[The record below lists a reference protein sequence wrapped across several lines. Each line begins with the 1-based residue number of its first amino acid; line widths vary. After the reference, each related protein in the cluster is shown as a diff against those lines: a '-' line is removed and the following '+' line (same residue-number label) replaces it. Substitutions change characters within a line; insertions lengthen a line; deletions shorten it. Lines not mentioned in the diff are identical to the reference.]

1 MWKAVVGLSFRQ
13 RIALLLGL
21 SIAVIATAAIVG
33 PVPQDP
39 AYHLFADSR
48 MLLGIPNFND
58 VVSNL
63 GFALVGILGLLA
75 LAGPRRQ
82 TVFAEPVD
90 ARPYLVFFLGI
101 ALLSLGSAYYHLAPS
116 NDRLFWD
123 RLPMSV
129 AFMAI
134 TAAVVADRI
143 DAKAGNGWLMLL
155 LIAAGIASLLYW
167 DWTETL
173 GRGDLRPYAMVQ
185 FYPMLAL
192 PLVVA
197 LFPNSRYTA
206 GGYLV
211 WVIFWYGLAKLLEH
225 FDGQV
230 FELLGHTVSGHTL
243 KHLAAAVA
251 PLVVLRMLLSKR
263 QQMASPLAEH

>member
-75 LAGPRRQ
+75 LTGPRRQ

-155 LIAAGIASLLYW
+155 LIFVPTPWCSFIRCSPCHWSSPCFRTADTPRAAIW
-167 DWTETL
+167 
-173 GRGDLRPYAMVQ
+173 
-185 FYPMLAL
+185 
-192 PLVVA
+192 
-197 LFPNSRYTA
+197 
-206 GGYLV
+206 
-211 WVIFWYGLAKLLEH
+211 
-225 FDGQV
+225 
-230 FELLGHTVSGHTL
+230 SG
-243 KHLAAAVA
+243 
-251 PLVVLRMLLSKR
+251 
-263 QQMASPLAEH
+263 